1 MAVQMTTTNTYF
13 ETRFAPDPR
22 RQVLW
27 RTLYRHF
34 FSRLIPQESAVLELG
49 AGYGH
54 FINEVSARRR
64 IALDM
69 WSGFAEH
76 LQPGIESHIGSVSD
90 LSFLSPSSV
99 DFVFASNLFEHITQE
114 DFSAVLRQLRSAL
127 TEKGTL
133 NIVQPNYYY
142 CYREYFD
149 DYTHRTIYTHTSI
162 TDFLEAN
169 GYDVIECVPRFL
181 PLTIKSRLPVSP
193 LFIRLYLSLPWKPLG
208 KQMYIRA
215 RPRRNTGRTPE
226 TASLDL
232 DNATVGDR
240 I

>member
-1 MAVQMTTTNTYF
+1 M
-13 ETRFAPDPR
+13 
-22 RQVLW
+22 W

-34 FSRLIPQESAVLELG
+34 FSRLIPKESSVLELG
-49 AGYGH
+49 AGYGD
-54 FINEVSARRR
+54 FINQVSARRR

-69 WSGFAEH
+69 WDGFAEH
-76 LQPGIESHIGSVSD
+76 LQPGIESHVGSVTD
-90 LSFLSPSSV
+90 LSFLSPSSI

-127 TEKGTL
+127 TETGTL
-133 NIVQPNYYY
+133 NVVQPNYYY

-149 DYTHRTIYTHTSI
+149 DYTHRTIYSHTSI

-169 GYDVIECVPRFL
+169 GYEVIECTPRFL

-193 LFIRLYLSLPWKPLG
+193 LLIRLYLWLPWKPMG
-208 KQMYIRA
+208 KQMFIRA
-215 RPRRNTGRTPE
+215 RVRRSTERRPQ
-226 TASLDL
+226 TASMELED
-232 DNATVGDR
+232 ATVGER

>member
-1 MAVQMTTTNTYF
+1 MTTTHTYF

-34 FSRLIPQESAVLELG
+34 FSRLISKESSVLELG
-49 AGYGH
+49 AGYGD
-54 FINEVSARRR
+54 FINQVSARRR

-69 WSGFAEH
+69 WDGFAEH
-76 LQPGIESHIGSVSD
+76 LQPGIESHVGSVTN
-90 LSFLSPSSV
+90 LSFLSPASV

-114 DFSAVLRQLRSAL
+114 DFSLVLQQLRSAL
-127 TEKGTL
+127 TEEGTL

-149 DYTHRTIYTHTSI
+149 DYTHRTIYSHTSI

-169 GYDVIECVPRFL
+169 GYDVIECAPRFL

-193 LFIRLYLSLPWKPLG
+193 LLIRLYLWLPWKPMG
-208 KQMYIRA
+208 KQMFVRA
-215 RPRRNTGRTPE
+215 RVRRANERTPQS
-226 TASLDL
+226 ASFEIE
-232 DNATVGDR
+232 NATVGER
-240 I
+240 V

>member
-1 MAVQMTTTNTYF
+1 MSDTYF

-34 FSRLIPQESAVLELG
+34 FSRLIPNDSCVLELG

-54 FINEVSARRR
+54 FINAVSARRR
-64 IALDM
+64 IALDA
-69 WSGFAEH
+69 WDGLAEH
-76 LQPGIESHIGSVSD
+76 LQPGIESRIGDVTD
-90 LSFLSPSSV
+90 LSFLSPASV
-99 DFVFASNLFEHITQE
+99 DFAFASNLFEHITQE
-114 DFSAVLRQLRSAL
+114 DFSLVLRQLASVL
-127 TEKGTL
+127 TENGTL

-169 GYDVIECVPRFL
+169 GYDVIERVPRFL
-181 PLTIKSRLPVSP
+181 PLTIKSRFPVSP
-193 LFIRLYLSLPWKPLG
+193 LLIRLYLSLPWKPLG
-208 KQMYIRA
+208 KQMFIRA
-215 RPRRNTGRTPE
+215 RPRRSTERPSQA
-226 TASLDL
+226 ASLEWSG
-232 DNATVGDR
+232 AAARERG
-240 I
+240 